1 MEIMKIFEEKQ
12 EHVTIIHSH
21 ANYIGKKIGM
31 EIGESLKIEIS
42 KINSIMIR
50 PEHELFVYDNGT
62 LKDIYS
68 SNITK
73 TPNYCRPFLATVIA
87 QKSSSEYAL
96 FTMMLI
102 TEVTILLFCIATQ
115 HTKMG

>member
-1 MEIMKIFEEKQ
+1 MKIFEEKQ

-73 TPNYCRPFLATVIA
+73 TSNYCRTFLATVIA

-115 HTKMG
+115 HTKTG